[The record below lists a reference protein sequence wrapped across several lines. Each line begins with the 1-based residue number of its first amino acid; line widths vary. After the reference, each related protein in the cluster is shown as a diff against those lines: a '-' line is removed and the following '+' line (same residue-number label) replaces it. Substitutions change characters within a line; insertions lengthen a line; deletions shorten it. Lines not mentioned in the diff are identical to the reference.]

1 MSLRVCVLK
10 GGSSAEREISLR
22 SGEVIEE
29 ALQKLG
35 YSTFSIDPEKP
46 ERMSLLLKNK
56 VDVVFIAL
64 HGPGGEDGTV
74 QGVLEIFDVPYTG
87 SGVLASA
94 LAMDKKSARRIWKA
108 EGLKQPVYQ
117 IVERNSLSN
126 IKLEIPPPLIVK
138 PGRSGSTLG
147 VNLVREER
155 ELEDAL
161 KEAFRYDG
169 DYVILEEYIEGKEL
183 TVGIID
189 DPEPIAL
196 PVIEIVPKG
205 VIYDYK
211 TKYTEGKCKYKI
223 PAALP
228 QTEYKKVQEIA
239 LRAYKSLG
247 CRDFGRVD
255 MIWREEE
262 VYLLEVN
269 TIPGMTRTSLLPRAA
284 KAKGIEFH
292 HLVDKIVKQ
301 ALRRKQN

>member
-126 IKLEIPPPLIVK
+126 IKLEISPPLIVK

-169 DYVILEEYIEGKEL
+169 DYIILEEYIEGKEL

-196 PVIEIVPKG
+196 PVIEIVPEG

-228 QTEYKKVQEIA
+228 QAEYKKVQEIA

-269 TIPGMTRTSLLPRAA
+269 TIPGMTRMSLLPRAA

>member
-117 IVERNSLSN
+117 IVKRNSLSN

-161 KEAFRYDG
+161 KEAFKYDG

-196 PVIEIVPKG
+196 PVIEIVPEG

-228 QTEYKKVQEIA
+228 QAEYKKVQEIA